1 MKLATQPTRR
11 KRLQFGFTLE
21 EVVTAM
27 SLSALCFAGSIKG
40 YVLAS
45 GRAEWAACSIA
56 AQSVAF
62 QKMEQVRAARWD
74 TMAYPVVDELTLS
87 NFPAYTETLDM
98 PLHATN
104 VVYGR
109 VTTTFTNISVN
120 PPLRMVQVDCVWT
133 NRNSRVFTNTLVSYR
148 GPNQ

>member
-1 MKLATQPTRR
+1 MS
-11 KRLQFGFTLE
+11 GFTLE

-27 SLSALCFAGSIKG
+27 SLSAVCFAGSIKG
-40 YVLAS
+40 FVMAS
-45 GRAEWAACSIA
+45 GRAEWATCSVA

-74 TMAYPVVDELTLS
+74 TMAFPSVDELTTTY
-87 NFPAYTETLDM
+87 FPAYTEVFDM
-98 PLHATN
+98 PLHTTN
-104 VVYGR
+104 VVCGR
-109 VTTTFTNISVN
+109 VTTTFTNISMN

-133 NRNSRVFTNTLVSYR
+133 NRSSRVFTNTLISYR